1 MRLRFAAAVLAAFV
15 VLAPSATPAA
25 VPSCPSTERALAAA
39 RSQTPGLQVLR
50 TLDGASAAALIE
62 AYNAV
67 PPVSHVEAD
76 RVVIV
81 RAPTRPGYRYLLFA
95 AEACLV
101 GYGGLPTPILD
112 SLMRRL
118 GAET

>member
-1 MRLRFAAAVLAAFV
+1 MSLRFLAAVLAAFL
-15 VLAPSATPAA
+15 VLVPASSPAA
-25 VPSCPSTERALAAA
+25 VPSCPSAENALAAA

-50 TLDGASAAALIE
+50 TLDGASATSLVD

-76 RVVIV
+76 KVMIV
-81 RAPTRPGYRYLLFA
+81 RAPTRPGYRYLLFS

-112 SLMRRL
+112 GLMRQL
-118 GAET
+118 GADT